1 MASFNELFGDD
12 RDIVQETGGT
22 AGQKLRVDSSGGLE
36 SFDLAV
42 ETIAGGATG
51 GTSFNLVS
59 TLQTPSGF
67 TQIEV
72 DDLFDGLTMIGKT
85 ARFNFNNDP
94 QETFSMGQSVSLNVT
109 TELNQSGAV
118 IPIGSYVGTITETSG
133 TSFSNPDM
141 ITVGFEGV
149 TGWSNG
155 TIQNLTTISSGTVAF
170 NVTVS
175 SGGTT
180 VTGDLKVTGLEAG
193 NVVSDADGNLSVSAA
208 SSSGVSGT
216 PHRVPEFN
224 SAGDGL
230 QDSALIAPPNFANV
244 ITTSVRL
251 NNALTGDIY
260 TFFAN
265 APNQNGGVSVMFP
278 ISSTGSADTVAE
290 VFLQFGGLGDT
301 TVFGPFSVKVLKSDT
316 NDPDGNFD
324 RGPFGGDETFFL
336 TNGGSFTGD
345 FARAIIPDGHTD
357 VSTISSLLTTGADT
371 STLSLGDNGNINLG
385 FQNSKIVNVRTHETY
400 ELRAP
405 LNISGDV
412 LVTGDLRVNGNWDI
426 DIADINDVTTLG
438 NLVVTSSSA
447 SDARIALGLTN
458 GLADINVSEV
468 TGNLI
473 GNVGSNSSPSIP
485 ILNIGTSADGSDAT
499 YNGKLVNVNTA
510 ADADPSTPAP
520 ADFRIWAGTVDQFAN
535 VTEVTD
541 GSVLYI
547 IRDN

>member
-180 VTGDLKVTGLEAG
+180 VTGDLKVTGLSAG
-193 NVVSDADGNLSVSAA
+193 SVVSDADGNLSIGSGG
-208 SSSGVSGT
+208 GVSGT

-230 QDSALIAPPNFANV
+230 QDSALVAPPNFANV

-265 APNQNGGVSVMFP
+265 TPNSNDGTSVVFP
-278 ISSTGSADTVAE
+278 ISSTGSADTLAE

-301 TVFGPFSVKVLKSDT
+301 TVFGPFSVKVTKSAT

-345 FARAIIPDGHTD
+345 FARAIIPDGHAD
-357 VSTISSLLTTGADT
+357 ESTISSLLTTGADT
-371 STLSLGDNGNINLG
+371 STLSLGSSGNVNLG

-405 LNISGDV
+405 LNIGGDVRISGD
-412 LVTGDLRVNGNWDI
+412 LTVNGLDS
-426 DIADINDVTTLG
+426 DG
-438 NLVVTSSSA
+438 VVFSNSGELRTGTA
-447 SDARIALGLTN
+447 FAARGALGLNAANTT
-458 GLADINVSEV
+458 ASSI
-468 TGNLI
+468 TGNI
-473 GNVGSNSSPSIP
+473 SSGTFTGTGYTNSFD
-485 ILNIGTSADGSDAT
+485 ILTSGTNSDGSDST
-499 YNGKLVNVNTA
+499 FIGKTTGLIENQNKNPN
-510 ADADPSTPAP
+510 PSTPAP
-520 ADFRIWAGTVDQFAN
+520 ADFRIWAGTAQQFDN
-535 VTEVTD
+535 ITEVTD

-547 IRDN
+547 IRS